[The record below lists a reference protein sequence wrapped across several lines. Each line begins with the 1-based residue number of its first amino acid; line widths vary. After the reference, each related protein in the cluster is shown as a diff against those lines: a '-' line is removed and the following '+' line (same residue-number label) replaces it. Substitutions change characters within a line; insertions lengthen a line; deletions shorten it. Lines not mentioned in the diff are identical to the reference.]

1 MQSGKTRF
9 DMRNLFTPKN
19 LRNLILIIVIA
30 GVLILAISG
39 YLTPIFSVSVSP
51 LISAQS
57 WISERYL
64 AFRDFFGSPRDMA
77 TLREENITLR
87 NEVAQLQSEIIALQ
101 ENLAQADILYT
112 LLDFARNNPDHEYE
126 AATVIGREISPY
138 LQYIIIDKGSNNG
151 IRYGM
156 PVVTQQGLVG
166 RIDAVISDAARVQLI
181 TDAGSVVNVRLK
193 TASVEGQV
201 SGSITGEV
209 SLDMVPVETQVD
221 IGEVILT
228 SGLGGTYPPNIF
240 VGQVLSMQSR
250 QNALFQTGSVQ
261 PIVDFSTLSAVLVIT
276 NFEAVDIT
284 PLVP

>member
-1 MQSGKTRF
+1 MQ
-9 DMRNLFTPKN
+9 NLFTPKN

-39 YLTPIFSVSVSP
+39 YLTPLFSLSVSP

-64 AFRDFFGSPRDMA
+64 AFSDFFGSPRDMA

-87 NEVAQLQSEIIALQ
+87 NEVAQLQSEIISLQ

-138 LQYIIIDKGSNNG
+138 LQYIIIDKGSNDG

-181 TDAGSVVNVRLK
+181 TDAGSAVNIRLK
-193 TASVEGQV
+193 TANVEGQV
-201 SGSITGEV
+201 NGSITGEI
-209 SLDMVPVETQVD
+209 SLDMVPIDAKVD

-240 VGQVLSMQSR
+240 VGQVVSMQSR

-261 PIVDFSTLSAVLVIT
+261 PIVDFSTLGAVLVIT
-276 NFEAVDIT
+276 NFAAVDIT

>member
-1 MQSGKTRF
+1 MQ
-9 DMRNLFTPKN
+9 NLFTPKN
-19 LRNLILIIVIA
+19 LRNLILLVVIA

-57 WISERYL
+57 WISGRYL

-193 TASVEGQV
+193 TANVEGQV

-209 SLDMVPVETQVD
+209 SLDMVPVESQVD

>member
-1 MQSGKTRF
+1 
-9 DMRNLFTPKN
+9 MRYLFTPKN
-19 LRNLILIIVIA
+19 LRNLILVIVIA

-39 YLTPIFSVSVSP
+39 YLTPLFSVSVSP

-64 AFRDFFGSPRDMA
+64 AFSDFFGSPRDMA

-101 ENLAQADILYT
+101 ENLAQAEILYT
-112 LLDFARNNPDHEYE
+112 LLDFARNNPEHEYE

-181 TDAGSVVNVRLK
+181 TDAGSTVNVRLK
-193 TASVEGQV
+193 TANVEGQV

-209 SLDMVPVETQVD
+209 SLDMVPIDAQVD
-221 IGEVILT
+221 VGEVILT

-240 VGQVLSMQSR
+240 VGQVFSMQSN

-261 PIVDFSTLSAVLVIT
+261 PIVDFSVLSAVLVIT

>member
-1 MQSGKTRF
+1 MQ
-9 DMRNLFTPKN
+9 NLFTPKN
-19 LRNLILIIVIA
+19 LRNLILIVVIA
-30 GVLILAISG
+30 GVLTLAISG

-64 AFRDFFGSPRDMA
+64 AFSDFFGSPRDMA
-77 TLREENITLR
+77 TLREENFTLR
-87 NEVAQLQSEIIALQ
+87 SEVAQLQSEIIALQ
-101 ENLAQADILYT
+101 ENLAQAEILYT
-112 LLDFARNNPDHEYE
+112 LLDFARNNPEHEYE

-193 TASVEGQV
+193 TANVEGQV

-209 SLDMVPVETQVD
+209 SLDMVPVESQVD

>member
-1 MQSGKTRF
+1 MQ
-9 DMRNLFTPKN
+9 NLFNQKN
-19 LRNLILIIVIA
+19 LRNLILIVVIA

-51 LISAQS
+51 LISAQG
-57 WISERYL
+57 WISQRYL
-64 AFRDFFGSPRDMA
+64 AFKDFFGSPRDMA
-77 TLREENITLR
+77 TLREENATLR

-156 PVVTQQGLVG
+156 PVVTQKGLVG

-181 TDAGSVVNVRLK
+181 TDAGSIVNVRLK
-193 TASVEGQV
+193 AANVEGQV
-201 SGSITGEV
+201 NGSITGEV
-209 SLDMVPVETQVD
+209 SLDMVPIDATVN

-240 VGQVLSMQSR
+240 VGQVLSMESH

>member
-1 MQSGKTRF
+1 
-9 DMRNLFTPKN
+9 MRNLFTPKN

-64 AFRDFFGSPRDMA
+64 AFSDFFGSPRDMA
-77 TLREENITLR
+77 TLQGENFTLR
-87 NEVAQLQSEIIALQ
+87 NEVAQLQSEIISLQ

-112 LLDFARNNPDHEYE
+112 LLDFARNNPEHEYE

-151 IRYGM
+151 LQYGM

-193 TASVEGQV
+193 TANVEGQV

-209 SLDMVPVETQVD
+209 SLDMVPIDAQMD

-240 VGQVLSMQSR
+240 VGQVLSLQSN

-261 PIVDFSTLSAVLVIT
+261 PIVDFSALSAVLVIT

>member
-1 MQSGKTRF
+1 
-9 DMRNLFTPKN
+9 MRNLLTPKN
-19 LRNLILIIVIA
+19 LRNLILGIVIV
-30 GVLILAISG
+30 GVLVLAISG
-39 YLTPIFSVSVSP
+39 YLTPLFSVSVSP

-57 WISERYL
+57 WISQRFL
-64 AFRDFFGSPRDMA
+64 AFKDFFGSPRDMA
-77 TLREENITLR
+77 TLREENTTLR
-87 NEVAQLQSEIIALQ
+87 NEVAQLQSEIISLQ

-112 LLDFARNNPDHEYE
+112 LLDFARNNPDHEYV

-138 LQYIIIDKGSNNG
+138 LQYIIIDKGSNDG

-166 RIDAVISDAARVQLI
+166 RIDAVISDAARIQLI

-193 TASVEGQV
+193 SAKVEGQV
-201 SGSITGEV
+201 TGSITGEV
-209 SLDMVPVETQVD
+209 GLGMVPIDTKVD
-221 IGEVILT
+221 VGEVILT

-250 QNALFQTGSVQ
+250 QNALFQTGAVQ
-261 PIVDFSTLSAVLVIT
+261 PIVDFSVLSAVLVIT
-276 NFEAVDIT
+276 NFQAVDIS

>member
-1 MQSGKTRF
+1 MQ
-9 DMRNLFTPKN
+9 NLFTPKN

-39 YLTPIFSVSVSP
+39 YLTPLFSLSFSP

-64 AFRDFFGSPRDMA
+64 AFSDFFGSPRDMA

-87 NEVAQLQSEIIALQ
+87 NEVAQLQSEIISLQ

-138 LQYIIIDKGSNNG
+138 LQYIIIDKGSNDG
-151 IRYGM
+151 IRFGM

-181 TDAGSVVNVRLK
+181 TDAGSAVNIRLK
-193 TASVEGQV
+193 TANVEGQV
-201 SGSITGEV
+201 NGSITGEI
-209 SLDMVPVETQVD
+209 SLDMVPIDAKVD

-240 VGQVLSMQSR
+240 VGQVVSMQSR

-261 PIVDFSTLSAVLVIT
+261 PIVDFSTLGAVLVIT
-276 NFEAVDIT
+276 NFAAVDIT

>member
-1 MQSGKTRF
+1 
-9 DMRNLFTPKN
+9 MRNLFTAKN

-39 YLTPIFSVSVSP
+39 YLTPLFSLSVSP

-64 AFRDFFGSPRDMA
+64 AFSDFFGSPRDMA

-87 NEVAQLQSEIIALQ
+87 NEAAQLQSEIIALQ
-101 ENLAQADILYT
+101 ENLAQAEILYT
-112 LLDFARNNPDHEYE
+112 LLDFARNNPEHEYE

-151 IRYGM
+151 IRFGM

-181 TDAGSVVNVRLK
+181 TDAGSTVNVRLK
-193 TASVEGQV
+193 TANVEGQV

-209 SLDMVPVETQVD
+209 SLDMVPIDAQVD
-221 IGEVILT
+221 VGEVILT

-240 VGQVLSMQSR
+240 VGQVFSMQSN

-261 PIVDFSTLSAVLVIT
+261 PIVDFSVLSAVLVIT
-276 NFEAVDIT
+276 NFEAVDIA

>member
-1 MQSGKTRF
+1 
-9 DMRNLFTPKN
+9 MRYLFTPKN
-19 LRNLILIIVIA
+19 LRNLILVIVIA

-64 AFRDFFGSPRDMA
+64 AFSDFFGSPRDMA

-101 ENLAQADILYT
+101 ENLAQAEILYT
-112 LLDFARNNPDHEYE
+112 LLDFARNNPEHEYE

-181 TDAGSVVNVRLK
+181 TDAGSTVNVRLK
-193 TASVEGQV
+193 TANVEGQV

-209 SLDMVPVETQVD
+209 SLDMVPIDAQVD
-221 IGEVILT
+221 VGEVILT

-240 VGQVLSMQSR
+240 VGQVFSMQSN

-261 PIVDFSTLSAVLVIT
+261 PIVDFSVLSAVLVIT